1 MADLMLSV
9 TYFGILLGLGIIAA
23 NLLKKAR
30 IPDTLFLLLI
40 GLVLGPTLYMNP
52 VVSQFVSIS
61 LVDVSLMGN
70 IPDFLRILALIMV
83 VFTSMF
89 NLGLRAFKRVGN
101 TALNIALVGV
111 VFNTLVMGLVA
122 SMVFGLDIMF
132 SFVLAAVL
140 SGTGTAVIFAF
151 EDSLKSTRKALNVLK
166 VESILNS
173 PLSVLFPVLIL
184 GLMSMS
190 PGDIFEPM
198 RYLGDFWVM
207 VAVGVGVGAILGL
220 AVTRVL
226 HGMLKQYSA
235 LMLFAI
241 ALMTYALA
249 ENVGGS
255 GMLAVAVAGLI
266 SGNAIKHRHDDVQM
280 FDDHLSEM
288 LRISVFTLLGAQITL
303 FWNPVEF
310 LMITLFFLIMFF
322 MRPVFLFPALG
333 RSRKKYDRREFL
345 LMSFLTPRGISAAA
359 MAPIVATAMIIS
371 GFPLLGDLIL
381 RIIFMVILMSV
392 LSSTLVAV
400 IAERGVNH
408 KHKKKPEEPEQYQA
422 AETSGGY
429 GTGNPGT
436 GQPETVPTPTQGY
449 DLKEEHAKAF
459 RALFD

>member
-52 VVSQFVSIS
+52 VVSEFISIS

-70 IPDFLRILALIMV
+70 IPDFLRLLALIMV

-198 RYLGDFWVM
+198 RYLSDFWVM

-220 AVTRVL
+220 AVSRVL

-266 SGNAIKHRHDDVQM
+266 SGNVIKHRHDEVQN

-322 MRPVFLFPALG
+322 MRPAFLFPALG
-333 RSRKKYDRREFL
+333 RSRKNYDRREFL

-359 MAPIVATAMIIS
+359 MAPIVATALIVA
-371 GFPLLGDLIL
+371 GFPLIGD
-381 RIIFMVILMSV
+381 
-392 LSSTLVAV
+392 
-400 IAERGVNH
+400 
-408 KHKKKPEEPEQYQA
+408 
-422 AETSGGY
+422 
-429 GTGNPGT
+429 
-436 GQPETVPTPTQGY
+436 
-449 DLKEEHAKAF
+449 
-459 RALFD
+459 

>member
-1 MADLMLSV
+1 
-9 TYFGILLGLGIIAA
+9 
-23 NLLKKAR
+23 
-30 IPDTLFLLLI
+30 
-40 GLVLGPTLYMNP
+40 VLGPTLYMNP
-52 VVSQFVSIS
+52 VVSQFISIR

-70 IPDFLRILALIMV
+70 IPDFLRLLALIMV

-101 TALNIALVGV
+101 MALNIALVGV
-111 VFNTLVMGLVA
+111 VFNTFVMGLVA
-122 SMVFGLDIMF
+122 NLVFGLDIMF
-132 SFVLAAVL
+132 SFILAAVL

-173 PLSVLFPVLIL
+173 PLSVLFPVLFL
-184 GLMSMS
+184 GLMSMKS
-190 PGDIFEPM
+190 GEILEPM
-198 RYLGDFWVM
+198 RHLSDFWVM
-207 VAVGVGVGAILGL
+207 VAVGVGAGAILGL
-220 AVTRVL
+220 AVSRVL

-241 ALMTYALA
+241 ALITYALA

-266 SGNAIKHRHDDVQM
+266 SGNVIKHRHDEVQN

-310 LMITLFFLIMFF
+310 LMIMMFFLIMFF
-322 MRPVFLFPALG
+322 IRPVFLFPVLG
-333 RSRKKYDRREFL
+333 RSRKNYDRREFL

-359 MAPIVATAMIIS
+359 MAPIVATALLAA
-371 GFPLLGDLIL
+371 GFPLLGDMIL
-381 RIIFMVILMSV
+381 RIIFMVILLSV
-392 LSSTLVAV
+392 LSSTLVAI

-408 KHKKKPEEPEQYQA
+408 GCRKKPERPEQHQA
-422 AETSGGY
+422 AETGSGY
-429 GTGNPGT
+429 GTESPGT
-436 GQPETVPTPTQGY
+436 TGPPAQGY
-449 DLKEEHAKAF
+449 DMKEEHARAF
-459 RALFD
+459 RALFDD

>member
-52 VVSQFVSIS
+52 VVSEFISIS

-151 EDSLKSTRKALNVLK
+151 EDSLKSARKALNVLK

-198 RYLGDFWVM
+198 RYLSDFWVM

-220 AVTRVL
+220 AVSRVL

-266 SGNAIKHRHDDVQM
+266 SGNVIKHRHDEVQN

-333 RSRKKYDRREFL
+333 RSRKNYDRREFL

-359 MAPIVATAMIIS
+359 MAPIVATAMIIA

-400 IAERGVNH
+400 IAERGGG
-408 KHKKKPEEPEQYQA
+408 KKKKTEKPEQHQV
-422 AETSGGY
+422 AEPGGGY
-429 GTGNPGT
+429 GTAGSGT
-436 GQPETVPTPTQGY
+436 GQPETVPTPAEGY
-449 DLKEEHAKAF
+449 DLKEEHARAF